1 MPLPPNFFSPRLE
14 PIYLKP
20 PFFSLSF
27 ILALALGNFAH
38 AADAPTIATPVAATP
53 TAAPLGDPDK
63 ELTALHDSIVARLH
77 QGAST
82 EQDFAVEL
90 QKFDQLVAEHQGDK
104 SDPVAKFLLSKAAL
118 YLQIFNDREKATAVL
133 RQLLAQFPNT
143 PSATAGAQALAQLNR
158 GAPATPAA
166 ANPGPATTGDAD
178 QELTAL
184 HNSIIARLHTG
195 ASTEQDF
202 AVELKKFDQLLAEHQ
217 GDKSDLVAKILLSK
231 AALYLQ
237 VFKDED
243 KSAVVLRQLVAQ
255 FPNTPSAASGAQVLS
270 GLDRKAA
277 AAALYTG
284 AQFPDFSGVDMDGRP
299 LSISSYK
306 GQIVLIDFWAT
317 WCDPWVKDLP
327 NLLAVYQKY
336 HARSFDIIGISLDKE
351 NQHDMLAAFVKAN
364 KMPWREYYDGKY
376 WESTLAIK
384 YGVVAIPQSYLL
396 DGQGRILA
404 VSPHGTALTDAI
416 EAALAAKK

>member
-1 MPLPPNFFSPRLE
+1 M
-14 PIYLKP
+14 
-20 PFFSLSF
+20 
-27 ILALALGNFAH
+27 
-38 AADAPTIATPVAATP
+38 
-53 TAAPLGDPDK
+53 
-63 ELTALHDSIVARLH
+63 
-77 QGAST
+77 
-82 EQDFAVEL
+82 
-90 QKFDQLVAEHQGDK
+90 
-104 SDPVAKFLLSKAAL
+104 
-118 YLQIFNDREKATAVL
+118 
-133 RQLLAQFPNT
+133 
-143 PSATAGAQALAQLNR
+143 
-158 GAPATPAA
+158 
-166 ANPGPATTGDAD
+166 
-178 QELTAL
+178 
-184 HNSIIARLHTG
+184 
-195 ASTEQDF
+195 
-202 AVELKKFDQLLAEHQ
+202 LAEHQ

-306 GQIVLIDFWAT
+306 GQILLIDFWAT

-351 NQHDMLAAFVKAN
+351 NQHDLLAAFVKAN

-384 YGVVAIPQSYLL
+384 YGVTAIPQSYLL

-416 EAALAAKK
+416 EAALAAR